1 MIDINSNV
9 DSVFEQAA
17 MRRDSPPSKL
27 RVTIGYFVDRTNA
40 TIRILIAALLAGM
53 CVCAL
58 LQVIVRLVLDSFG
71 LNLSAPWSEELSRYF
86 MIWLIFLGAAYA
98 CRRDQLISLTVVVG
112 NLPVPLR
119 RIANLAAALVC
130 ITFYAILIQ
139 VGMAAFRSGFIEMS
153 PVLQFPKAYV
163 YAAMPVGGA
172 VMILN
177 TLAFLAENLGWI
189 DGPTNGGIQAG
200 VAAPDAP
207 P

>member
-1 MIDINSNV
+1 MSIS
-9 DSVFEQAA
+9 FRRTGQ
-17 MRRDSPPSKL
+17 MRRDGSPSLL
-27 RVTIGYFVDRTNA
+27 RAGISRFIDGTNA

-71 LNLSAPWSEELSRYF
+71 LNLSVPWSEELSRYF

-98 CRRDQLISLTVVVG
+98 CRRDQLISLTIVVD
-112 NLPVPLR
+112 NLPIRLK

-130 ITFYAILIQ
+130 IAFYAMLVQ
-139 VGMAAFRSGFIEMS
+139 VGLASIRSGFIEMS

-163 YAAMPVGGA
+163 YAAMPIGGT

-189 DGPTNGGIQAG
+189 DGPTSGGIHGG
-200 VAAPDAP
+200 VVAPDAP